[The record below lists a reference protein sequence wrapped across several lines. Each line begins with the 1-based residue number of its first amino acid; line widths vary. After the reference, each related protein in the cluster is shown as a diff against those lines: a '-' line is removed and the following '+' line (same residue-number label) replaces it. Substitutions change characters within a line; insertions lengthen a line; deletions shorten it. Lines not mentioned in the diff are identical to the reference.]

1 LIKTNELIKKLIQM
15 KKLIFIMAGLA
26 FILGGNLKLHAQKD
40 VFKEARVVSDF
51 TIVDIGIAG
60 EVYLSQGSAFKL
72 ELEGDAEL
80 LEEIETSVSGETLKI
95 RYPRS
100 FFQRNQSKVK
110 VYITMPVIEG
120 LNISGS
126 ARLNAETTV
135 KASAID
141 FNISGSGRVKI
152 NNLKAESVSSRISGS
167 GGIELGGSE
176 KIREMGVTISGSGSL
191 NVLELSAEKAFINIS
206 GSGSCRVNIT
216 EYLEARI
223 SGSGVVYYSG
233 KPQIEA
239 KISGSGRVL
248 QAK

>member
-1 LIKTNELIKKLIQM
+1 M
-15 KKLIFIMAGLA
+15 KKIIFILAGLA
-26 FILGGNLKLHAQKD
+26 FILGGNLTLHAQND
-40 VFKEARVVSDF
+40 VVKEARVVSDF

-80 LEEIETSVSGETLKI
+80 LEEIETIVSGETLKV
-95 RYPRS
+95 RYPKA

-110 VYITMPVIEG
+110 VYITMPVIKG

-126 ARLNAETTV
+126 ARLTAETPV
-135 KASAID
+135 KTSAID

-152 NNLKAESVSSRISGS
+152 NNLLAESVSSRISGS
-167 GGIELGGSE
+167 GGIELGGSSNIQE
-176 KIREMGVTISGSGSL
+176 LKVTISGSGSL
-191 NVLELSAEKAFINIS
+191 NVLDLPCEKALITIS
-206 GSGSCRVNIT
+206 GSGSCKVQVT
-216 EYLEARI
+216 DYLEARI

-239 KISGSGRVL
+239 KISGSGKVL

>member
-1 LIKTNELIKKLIQM
+1 M
-15 KKLIFIMAGLA
+15 KKVIFILAGLA
-26 FILGGNLKLHAQKD
+26 FIFAGNLKLHAQKN
-40 VFKEARVVSDF
+40 VEREARLVSNF

-60 EVYLSQGSAFKL
+60 EVFLSQGSAFKL

-80 LEEIETSVSGETLKI
+80 LEEIETSVSGKTLRV

-126 ARLNAETTV
+126 ARLTAETPV
-135 KASAID
+135 KTSAID

-152 NNLKAESVSSRISGS
+152 NNLQAETVSSRISGS
-167 GGIELGGSE
+167 GGIELGGSARIQE
-176 KIREMGVTISGSGSL
+176 MKITISGSGSL
-191 NVLELSAEKAFINIS
+191 NVLELPAEKAFINIS
-206 GSGSCRVNIT
+206 GSGSCRVYVN

>member
-1 LIKTNELIKKLIQM
+1 M
-15 KKLIFIMAGLA
+15 KKVIFILTGLA
-26 FILGGNLKLHAQKD
+26 FIFAGNLQLLAQKD
-40 VFKEARVVSDF
+40 VQKEVRSVSDF

-72 ELEGDAEL
+72 ELEGDAIL

-95 RYPRS
+95 RYPQS

-126 ARLNAETTV
+126 ARLNAETPV

-152 NNLKAESVSSRISGS
+152 ANLQAETVNSRISGS
-167 GGIELGGSE
+167 GGIELGGSANIHE
-176 KIREMGVTISGSGSL
+176 MKITISGSGSL
-191 NVLELSAEKAFINIS
+191 NVLDLPAEKAFITIS
-206 GSGSCRVNIT
+206 GSGSCRVKVT
-216 EYLEARI
+216 DYLEARI

-239 KISGSGRVL
+239 KISGSGKVL